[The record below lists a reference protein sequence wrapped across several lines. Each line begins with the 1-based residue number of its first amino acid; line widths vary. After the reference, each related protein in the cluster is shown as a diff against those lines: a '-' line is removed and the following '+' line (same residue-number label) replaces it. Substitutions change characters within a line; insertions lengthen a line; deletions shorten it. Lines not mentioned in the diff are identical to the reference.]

1 MRYSYVSA
9 AIMAFAPAVF
19 AQVAGFDAISVPA
32 QDQVVKVGDVLDIKW
47 DPNSVAGTVKLSLLE
62 GATPSTLQYDPVVIA
77 TGVNNLDGHF
87 AWTVPASV
95 GSFAAYGIQITLD
108 GSADKTFQ
116 WSNHFKI
123 EAAASSSSS
132 VVVSSTSTAAASTS
146 TAAATTSTSAAAAST
161 TAKAST
167 ILSTTQI
174 SSTVTAS
181 AHTTSVVVPVSSAA
195 ATPATSIPYPVNNT
209 TVALNPTSGSS
220 SNGTKPTTL
229 TAVASSTS
237 KGSSPSGTGLAVAN
251 SASGMAAT
259 GVMGLFGSILLALA
273 L

>member
-19 AQVAGFDAISVPA
+19 AQVPGFDAISVPA
-32 QDQVVKVGDVLDIKW
+32 QDQIVKVGDVLDIKW
-47 DPNSVAGTVKLSLLE
+47 DPNSVAGTVKLQLLE
-62 GATPSTLQYDPVVIA
+62 GATPATLNYDPVVIA
-77 TGVNNLDGHF
+77 TSVNNLDGHF

-108 GSADKTFQ
+108 GSDDKTFQ

-123 EAAASSSSS
+123 QPAASSSSS
-132 VVVSSTSTAAASTS
+132 VISS
-146 TAAATTSTSAAAAST
+146 TAAATTSTSAAVAST
-161 TAKAST
+161 TAQAST
-167 ILSTTQI
+167 THSTTQI
-174 SSTVTAS
+174 SSTVTAA

-195 ATPATSIPYPVNNT
+195 ATPATSIPYPVHNT
-209 TVALNPTSGSS
+209 TVGINPTSGS

-229 TAVASSTS
+229 TPVASSTS

-259 GVMGLFGSILLALA
+259 GVMGLFGSIMLALA